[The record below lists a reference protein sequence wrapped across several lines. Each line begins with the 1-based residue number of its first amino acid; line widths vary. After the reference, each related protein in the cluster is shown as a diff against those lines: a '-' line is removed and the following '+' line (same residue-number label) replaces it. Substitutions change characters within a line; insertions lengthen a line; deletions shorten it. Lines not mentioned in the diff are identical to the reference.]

1 MRRLGWAIGALGALG
16 ALGAVALG
24 ALVFAL
30 PASRARDAAPAE
42 ADDAGR
48 AQLLQQ
54 LRPPKRPR
62 PLVAVLANNGG
73 TETTDFI
80 VPYGVLRAS
89 GVADVFAVALRDEP
103 VTLMP
108 ALRIRPQLDVGK
120 FDAAYPEGADYV
132 IVPAMHQSDDPGVTA
147 WLSAQAR
154 AGATIVGICD
164 GAWVLGA
171 AGLLDGR
178 AATSHWFSIA
188 RLRKSFPTMTWAEN
202 RRYVVDRG
210 VVTTT
215 GVSASIPVSL
225 TLVEAIAGRERA
237 EQLARELGVAS
248 FGAGHVSREFE
259 LDRPA
264 VRTAALN
271 TLAFW
276 SHEALDVPVSA
287 GVDEVALALTADAY
301 SRTYASSIRA
311 VSSAPEVVSRN
322 GLTFIAD
329 APDPRPDPARAI
341 PLPAEGVSALDSAL
355 AGISRR
361 YGPATADF
369 VALQLE
375 YDRAVHVGAP

>member
-1 MRRLGWAIGALGALG
+1 MRRLAWGTCALL
-16 ALGAVALG
+16 ALGAVAAG
-24 ALVFAL
+24 AFVFTL
-30 PASRARDAAPAE
+30 PAARVRGVAAATSSSAE
-42 ADDAGR
+42 R
-48 AQLLQQ
+48 AQLLLR
-54 LRPPKRPR
+54 LRPPKRAR

-89 GVADVFAVALRDEP
+89 GVADVFAVAMRDEP

-108 ALRIRPQLDVGK
+108 ALRIRPQLDVAK

-132 IVPAMHQSDDPGVTA
+132 IVPAMHQSDDAALIA
-147 WLSAQAR
+147 WLSAQAKS
-154 AGATIVGICD
+154 GATIVGICD

-178 AATSHWFSIA
+178 TATSHWFSAA
-188 RLRKSFPTMTWAEN
+188 RLRKSFPSMTWAED
-202 RRYVVDRG
+202 RRYVADRG

-215 GVSASIPVSL
+215 GVSASIPISL

-237 EQLARELGVAS
+237 EQLAREFGVTS
-248 FGAGHVSREFE
+248 FGPGHSSREFV

-264 VRTAALN
+264 LWTAAKNVLG
-271 TLAFW
+271 FW
-276 SHEALDVPVSA
+276 SHDELDVRVTA

-301 SRTYASSIRA
+301 SRTYESSVRA
-311 VSSAPEVVSRN
+311 VSPAAEIVSRN

-329 APDPRPDPARAI
+329 ALDDGANAARVI
-341 PLPAEGVSALDSAL
+341 LLPAAGAFALDTVL

-375 YDRAVHVGAP
+375 YDRAVDVGPP